1 MCNIGETGN
10 FLGFFALAARE
21 IASPAPLRSRSFHVI
36 SLHHI
41 FSPGSFYD
49 LLFMDFRRIRS
60 FFRYGRFSRFRRIA
74 VYAGRIETNGIF
86 YVGGRRLLASITKTV
101 C

>member
-10 FLGFFALAARE
+10 ILGFFASAARE
-21 IASPAPLRSRSFHVI
+21 ISSPAPLRSRSFLVI

-49 LLFMDFRRIRS
+49 VLFTDFRHVRS
-60 FFRYGRFSRFRRIA
+60 FFRYGRFSRLRRIA

-86 YVGGRRLLASITKTV
+86 YAGDRRLDDCVSVAR
-101 C
+101 

>member
-1 MCNIGETGN
+1 MCYITETGN
-10 FLGFFALAARE
+10 FLVFFSPAARK
-21 IASPAPLRSRSFHVI
+21 IPSPVPLRSKSFHVI
-36 SLHHI
+36 SLYHI

-49 LLFMDFRRIRS
+49 LLFSDFRRVRS

-86 YVGGRRLLASITKTV
+86 YVGDRRLDDCVLVAR
-101 C
+101 